1 MLICA
6 HQKRTQS
13 LTNAQ
18 LKSNRTGA
26 AQSVLGSV
34 RARHNDIQRIE
45 KTLIELGQLFQ
56 DLAEAVVLQD
66 APIQQTEQQA
76 EVARTQ
82 LEDGN
87 RQLDTGIKSATRARK
102 LRKWCFIIIILI
114 ICIIALVVG
123 LAVGLLK

>member
-1 MLICA
+1 M
-6 HQKRTQS
+6 
-13 LTNAQ
+13 
-18 LKSNRTGA
+18 
-26 AQSVLGSV
+26 LGSV
-34 RARHNDIQRIE
+34 RARHNDIQKIE

-87 RQLDTGIKSATRARK
+87 RQLDTGIRSATRARK

-123 LAVGLLK
+123 LVVGLMKAGNKAVNG